1 MSVFDNVAFP
11 LREARQLSG
20 MEIKNRVHQALSE
33 LNVEDAATKMP
44 GELSGGMAK
53 RIGIARAVVTE
64 PEILV
69 YDEPTSGIDPVGLRA
84 IDELTERMRTSHG
97 VTSIVITHDMVT
109 ASSRRP
115 WRLTIRRSGS
125 SSAVNYE
132 IATRRAKRPSKGRV
146 VSRPCATGA
155 SGAQCTRPFV

>member
-64 PEILV
+64 PR
-69 YDEPTSGIDPVGLRA
+69 DSSLR
-84 IDELTERMRTSHG
+84 
-97 VTSIVITHDMVT
+97 
-109 ASSRRP
+109 
-115 WRLTIRRSGS
+115 
-125 SSAVNYE
+125 
-132 IATRRAKRPSKGRV
+132 
-146 VSRPCATGA
+146 
-155 SGAQCTRPFV
+155 